1 MILHGFAGR
10 SSKNAVLY
18 EKALYLIQKI
28 LPASTQNMNDGI
40 KTGSKAG
47 GNGNFVGG
55 QALWAKLG
63 AKLGAPGN
71 AGGNGN
77 FEGGQALWAKLGA
90 NGNFEVGQACRNSFP
105 IR

>member
-1 MILHGFAGR
+1 
-10 SSKNAVLY
+10 
-18 EKALYLIQKI
+18 
-28 LPASTQNMNDGI
+28 MNDGI

-47 GNGNFVGG
+47 GNGNFEGG

-63 AKLGAPGN
+63 AKLGATGN

-90 NGNFEVGQACRNSFP
+90 KLGATLGATVTLRSGKLFVIPFVQR
-105 IR
+105 